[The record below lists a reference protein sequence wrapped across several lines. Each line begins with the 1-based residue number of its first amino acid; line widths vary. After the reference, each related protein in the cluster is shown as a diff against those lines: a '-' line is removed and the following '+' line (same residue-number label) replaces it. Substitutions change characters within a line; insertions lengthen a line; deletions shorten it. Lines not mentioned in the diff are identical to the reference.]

1 MPVHSAAGTMT
12 LMSETEAP
20 SEREIRAL
28 RLEASIDGKAVVL
41 TDIDRRTPGIRREVR
56 YQMTVTE
63 FIAAICAQRT
73 PLIVEF
79 PDQ

>member
-1 MPVHSAAGTMT
+1 MT

-41 TDIDRRTPGIRREVR
+41 TDIDRRTPGVRREVR

-63 FIAAICAQRT
+63 FIAARDT
-73 PLIVEF
+73 VKSGV
-79 PDQ
+79 

>member
-1 MPVHSAAGTMT
+1 MT

-73 PLIVEF
+73 PSIVEF

>member
-1 MPVHSAAGTMT
+1 MPIHSAAGTMT
-12 LMSETEAP
+12 LMSETETP

-63 FIAAICAQRT
+63 FIAAICTQGT
-73 PLIVEF
+73 QSIVEF

>member
-73 PLIVEF
+73 PSIVEF